1 MLFSNLKSLDSK
13 QEKKLVC
20 WLPCQRSAA
29 GPCGICVCC
38 RSQKQT
44 PCWCMGWCKPSGI
57 SCMYHSG
64 YTLWRRSGSCS
75 LWWMQVQL
83 KGGKRWTFW
92 WQNLHTRHGC
102 RVMSRNKY
110 VPIVAHIRLTSACA
124 LIIFSLTEYIPVKC
138 QRAVH
143 PRCLRTLFPGW
154 HPPPTPAPTH
164 LLANTKT
171 LTSWFPHLLQLK
183 FFLLGWLLHRNTER
197 FSVSTWKNEFCNSA
211 FWGWIEAR
219 CPLSCTNEWAVIIT
233 EYILEPWVNHILQ
246 NSLLAPNKCLEMWAG
261 ISGRLHGVPGSQVG
275 QFQY

>member
-143 PRCLRTLFPGW
+143 PRCPRTLFPGW
-154 HPPPTPAPTH
+154 HPHPHPHPHPPSSQHKDAH
-164 LLANTKT
+164 LL
-171 LTSWFPHLLQLK
+171 
-183 FFLLGWLLHRNTER
+183 
-197 FSVSTWKNEFCNSA
+197 VSSFV
-211 FWGWIEAR
+211 
-219 CPLSCTNEWAVIIT
+219 AVK
-233 EYILEPWVNHILQ
+233 V
-246 NSLLAPNKCLEMWAG
+246 LLA
-261 ISGRLHGVPGSQVG
+261 RLASAPKHRALLRLDMEERVL
-275 QFQY
+275 